1 MENIPQIMEHY
12 GIMGLIVVQLG
23 SIIRTW
29 ITSKKNR
36 TQNNNIGSTI
46 LLMEKEIKSM
56 QITNKKEHSL
66 LADSY
71 KRIDDRIEHN
81 NFIPAYEININ
92 TYYNEVIQGSTF
104 QDKELKGIAMSL
116 SEKSIDIFLSILKI
130 GFINYDKSFIIN
142 MFDSQLMR
150 LNGIIASHNI
160 KNNKE
165 IIHLLSHAQ
174 EGFLIS
180 INKVIENNTN
190 GTRQKIFKELTENYL
205 FNLIREISKL

>member
-1 MENIPQIMEHY
+1 L
-12 GIMGLIVVQLG
+12 LIL
-23 SIIRTW
+23 IRE
-29 ITSKKNR
+29 S
-36 TQNNNIGSTI
+36 
-46 LLMEKEIKSM
+46 
-56 QITNKKEHSL
+56 
-66 LADSY
+66 
-71 KRIDDRIEHN
+71 
-81 NFIPAYEININ
+81 
-92 TYYNEVIQGSTF
+92 YYNEVIQGSTF

-142 MFDSQLMR
+142 MFDGQLMR
-150 LNGIIASHNI
+150 LNEIIASHNI

-190 GTRQKIFKELTENYL
+190 GTRQKAFKKLTENYL